1 MNNHE
6 TRAEAGAAAAP
17 AEHPLE
23 AYGKE
28 HPFDPNAGKANAAA
42 AIANGAEKAAAG
54 ASDLFTR
61 WQKYMAQKKAN
72 KLDEVLRQRS
82 DEQSDAQAYYE
93 ETEQTLES
101 VRSEKNSN
109 NHIAEQARTDT
120 ENATEQRDAAKQEQ
134 KFGKYVSRQ
143 VEQVGAI
150 LSAGGGVVKNALASF
165 KAGIII
171 RIPKIKIE
179 VTSAKKTAEADWNT
193 TVSEDAAERR
203 EAKQEVNKAERAKNN
218 LGKAVENFRTQVN
231 GIKENKED
239 YANKKQAYADAK
251 KELAEAIA
259 TQKRCEADAA
269 RAQKAYSEAEAA
281 RDKADEALKKA
292 SAEYSAAEQRKDE
305 ATDKVEA
312 INKQIESAEKRSQIR
327 AALGNRSPKSV
338 KEGLKAE
345 KAKVEKEVE
354 DLSDKLLMMK
364 AIYADHQD
372 AGLAARIGQIEDSI
386 SSYDLKLNSYDEQIN
401 LVDEYLGQREEAAE
415 EVATKA
421 KKPIRSFA
429 ASALRRAAA
438 LFL

>member
-6 TRAEAGAAAAP
+6 TRAEAGAAATP

-72 KLDEVLRQRS
+72 KLDEALQQRS
-82 DEQSDAQAYYE
+82 ADQSDAQAFYE
-93 ETEQTLES
+93 ETEQTLEGA
-101 VRSEKNSN
+101 RSEKNSN
-109 NHIAEQARTDT
+109 NRIAEEARTDAK
-120 ENATEQRDAAKQEQ
+120 NATEQRDAAKQEQ
-134 KFGKYVSRQ
+134 KFGKYVGRQ
-143 VEQVGAI
+143 AEQVGAI
-150 LSAGGGVVKNALASF
+150 LNAGGGVVKSALASF

-281 RDKADEALKKA
+281 RNKADEALRKA
-292 SAEYSAAEQRKDE
+292 SAEYGAAEQRKNE
-305 ATDKVEA
+305 ATEKVEA
-312 INKQIESAEKRSQIR
+312 INDQIESAEKRNQIR

-338 KEGLKAE
+338 KEGLEAE
-345 KAKVEKEVE
+345 KAKAEKEVE
-354 DLSDKLLMMK
+354 DLSDRLLMMK

-372 AGLAARIGQIEDSI
+372 ASLAARIGQIEDAI
-386 SSYDLKLNSYDEQIN
+386 SGYDIRINSYDEQID
-401 LVDEYLGQREEAAE
+401 LVDEYISGRQKTAE
-415 EVATKA
+415 EVAPRA
-421 KKPIRSFA
+421 KKSIRSFTSSALSRA
-429 ASALRRAAA
+429 ASF
-438 LFL
+438 FL